1 MTIDRTRVSMEW
13 PEGSVLR
20 RAPNLVECSAVT
32 VLKCFI
38 ILSLNLSFVI
48 EVWWMNGLCL

>member
-32 VLKCFI
+32 VLKRFI